1 VRQGVVFAQHVF
13 GSLPGL
19 SGPDLKGE
27 VRTEDSTASLVGLAE
42 GPSGV
47 HCGPTSKAG
56 VLMNEWVIV
65 GIVALIVF
73 LFGARKL
80 PDLARS
86 LGKSSSEFKKGMSEG
101 ASDSE
106 QAGTSDETE
115 QRSEGKAP
123 TSE

>member
-1 VRQGVVFAQHVF
+1 
-13 GSLPGL
+13 
-19 SGPDLKGE
+19 
-27 VRTEDSTASLVGLAE
+27 
-42 GPSGV
+42 
-47 HCGPTSKAG
+47 
-56 VLMNEWVIV
+56 MNEWVIV

-106 QAGTSDETE
+106 QGSTSDETE